1 MVKNGIWVKI
11 VQIFD
16 FLRKYMLILFFAWR
30 HPQTPKQI
38 KTILLILAGYLIS
51 PIDII
56 PDYIPFVGLIDDMAI
71 IPAAMMLVS
80 NFLPA
85 SVMADCQ
92 RDCAR
97 WQRRFPY
104 ILWGVALLSILWIGA
119 LIYGL
124 YHLFT

>member
-1 MVKNGIWVKI
+1 MVKNGIWFKL

-16 FLRKYMLILFFAWR
+16 FLRNYALILFFAWR

-56 PDYIPFVGLIDDMAI
+56 PDYIPFIGLFDDMAI
-71 IPAAMMLVS
+71 LPAAMLLVS

-92 RDCAR
+92 HDSAR
-97 WQRRFPY
+97 WQRKFPY
-104 ILWGVALLSILWIGA
+104 ILWGFALLSILWIGA

-124 YHLFT
+124 YRLFT